1 MGQNVFEH
9 SNFIWLDF
17 EAVHEILDKR
27 IPGSSDAVVILNN
40 LLRWTLWQVD
50 RSALAEVEVC
60 LKICNVSL

>member
-1 MGQNVFEH
+1 MGPDVFEH

-50 RSALAEVEVC
+50 RSALAEIEVRMEIFSAP
-60 LKICNVSL
+60 L